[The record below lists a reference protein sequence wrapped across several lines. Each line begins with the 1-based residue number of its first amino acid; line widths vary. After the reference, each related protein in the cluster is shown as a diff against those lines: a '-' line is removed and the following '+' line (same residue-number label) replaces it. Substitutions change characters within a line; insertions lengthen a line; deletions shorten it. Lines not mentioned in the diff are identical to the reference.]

1 MSYEKQS
8 PVVRLPGPAAQP
20 SPAAADP
27 RPLSRTPNS
36 LFNELAKDKAITE
49 YIKDTM
55 ADWGLSRQGRL
66 LKAMFDK
73 RLLSS
78 AEFELVLEQNEQFL
92 RRKSTDPA
100 AMIVPI
106 STDEKTDVAAPAEP
120 VMQLPYNAPRGEWE
134 FLGFD
139 KANAWAPVRQEYSR
153 PRADQL
159 VEIEPPK
166 PFTVD
171 EIRQG
176 WQRYDDASPEDRV
189 ALANEMS
196 DAERQALIPFD
207 NDDDGTAN
215 QEQLNVPVFRDV
227 PEPDGKIPLRLPIA
241 VLVEGLDNVLSLF
254 PEEMRRA
261 FAEEV
266 KDHENRLTPAR
277 LGRIAATLKF
287 DDLNR
292 AALPRQLHRVA
303 RTTCDKRKT
312 IKILAIRIGRVVT
325 GLGWAL
331 ADVLA
336 SDKSV
341 LLIAPPCSG
350 KTTLLRDVVRR
361 LPDMGPSGK
370 RVVLLDRSDEVGGA
384 SAIDHWSI
392 PTNVGRARL
401 DDLTPGEATAQAF
414 RNLSPTTIVCDEIA
428 QKAEA
433 EAILEGRRAATR
445 IIATSHGR
453 LQDLVAKKEINAVL
467 GNIKEATV
475 SDETA
480 RTAPGGMSKSR
491 LDRSEEPAFDVLIEV
506 QSSTSWFIHHNF
518 KHALDCFLRSTDLLF
533 EHRKIDEDGILVS
546 RQEQRVFLPGGAAY
560 GEEARGAEEGEDDEA
575 SAE

>member
-1 MSYEKQS
+1 
-8 PVVRLPGPAAQP
+8 
-20 SPAAADP
+20 
-27 RPLSRTPNS
+27 
-36 LFNELAKDKAITE
+36 
-49 YIKDTM
+49 M
-55 ADWGLSRQGRL
+55 ADWGLTRQGRL
-66 LKAMFDK
+66 LKYMFDK

-78 AEFELVLEQNEQFL
+78 DEFELLLQQNEQYL

-100 AMIVPI
+100 AMIAPV
-106 STDEKTDVAAPAEP
+106 STDEKTEVAAP
-120 VMQLPYNAPRGEWE
+120 VMQLPYNDPCGECK

-139 KANAWAPVRQEYSR
+139 KANAWAPVRKEYSR
-153 PRADQL
+153 PCADQL

-176 WQRYDDASPEDRV
+176 WQRYDDASPKDRV

-207 NDDDGTAN
+207 NDDGGTAN
-215 QEQLNVPVFRDV
+215 EEQLNVPVFRDV
-227 PEPDGKIPLRLPIA
+227 PEPDGKIPLRLPIS
-241 VLVEGLDNVLSLF
+241 VLVEGHDNVLSLF
-254 PEEMRRA
+254 PEKMRCA

-266 KDHENRLTPAR
+266 KDHENVMEFALMAGSQAIARMCAGHGKDVPFGKRLSPAR
-277 LGRIAATLKF
+277 LGRIAAPLKF

-303 RTTCDKRKT
+303 RTTCDKKKT
-312 IKILAIRIGRVVT
+312 IKILMIRIGRVVT

-331 ADVLA
+331 ANVLA

-433 EAILEGRRAATR
+433 EANLKGRRASTR

-480 RTAPGGMSKSR
+480 FVAPGGMSKSR
-491 LDRSEEPAFDVLIEV
+491 LDRSEEPAFEVLIEV

-518 KHALDCFLRSTDLLF
+518 KHALDSFLRSTDLLF
-533 EHRKIDEDGILVS
+533 EHRKIDKDGILVS
-546 RQEQRVFLPGGAAY
+546 RQERRVFLAGGAAY